1 MGSQWTWWEMEHR
14 GQCRGVLEYQ
24 DPSHEDRALQLVVRT
39 LSDGS
44 TLGIWLVA
52 ESGDPL
58 AVVRAAGC

>member
-1 MGSQWTWWEMEHR
+1 MEHR